1 MIARAAILLALSA
14 MAAGCTPT
22 LYAVSTPPP
31 TRDAEHS
38 QTPFQDD
45 VLHVSKGVAIAFD
58 CFDPFLG
65 GSCRDA
71 SAKIDDPEIAKVFP
85 AHLEREK
92 DPYFGG
98 YGDARRRSGFVMVGV
113 KEGRTT
119 VHVQSAEGVRNV
131 LVIVE

>member
-1 MIARAAILLALSA
+1 MSWMARIGIVLGLATT
-14 MAAGCTPT
+14 GCSPS

-38 QTPFQDD
+38 SIPFQDD
-45 VLHVSKGVAIAFD
+45 VLRLSRGVAIAFD
-58 CFDPFLG
+58 CYDPFLG
-65 GSCRDA
+65 GSCREA
-71 SAKIDDPEIAKVFP
+71 TAKIDDPEIAKVFP
-85 AHLEREK
+85 AHLERAK
-92 DPYFGG
+92 DPYYGG

-131 LVIVE
+131 VVIVE

>member
-1 MIARAAILLALSA
+1 MKRLCMLALGLLAS
-14 MAAGCTPT
+14 GCSPT

-31 TRDAEHS
+31 TRDAEHV

-45 VLHVSKGVAIAFD
+45 VVRVSRGVAMAFD
-58 CFDPFLG
+58 CYDPFLG

-71 SAKIDDPEIAKVFP
+71 SAKIDDTEIAKVFP

-98 YGDARRRSGFVMVGV
+98 YGDARRRSGFVLVGV
-113 KEGRTT
+113 KQGRTT

-131 LVIVE
+131 VVIVE